1 MQLSRDV
8 ASVTFRF
15 LYHEHKFII
24 LCSRNNVQELRKWV
38 ALRAPI
44 FKNKTILKLCF
55 QDACKDG
62 RVHIVRL
69 LFRFF
74 LSVDDMRANNNT
86 AFRYACF
93 YGHFVIV
100 ELLSR
105 FLTVNDMRAENNY
118 AFRWVCYNG
127 HFKIVKFLSR
137 FLTVDDMRANNN
149 EAFQKAYIH
158 GHIAIVEFL
167 SRFFD

>member
-74 LSVDDMRANNNT
+74 CLWMTCAQTTILLFDMHV
-86 AFRYACF
+86 FMD
-93 YGHFVIV
+93 I
-100 ELLSR
+100 L
-105 FLTVNDMRAENNY
+105 
-118 AFRWVCYNG
+118 
-127 HFKIVKFLSR
+127 
-137 FLTVDDMRANNN
+137 
-149 EAFQKAYIH
+149 
-158 GHIAIVEFL
+158 
-167 SRFFD
+167 